1 MAGGENARA
10 IIGLEITDKGR
21 DMSDRNLIL
30 SLAKV
35 AIAAAWADGEITQ
48 KEVNS
53 VKEVLM
59 RLPNSGGKSGPQL
72 TAREFAMLE
81 MYARMPI
88 EADER
93 ARLLE
98 ELQAA
103 KWTPADR
110 QMAIEVLT
118 RLAQA
123 DGSVTSDEQAVVAEV
138 TAAIDAAAGGNAKSL
153 GRLFG
158 RSVRQV
164 ASTSAGAP
172 NRERDLEEFMK
183 NKSYY
188 MIRTRLNE
196 EGVEAGISDAELR
209 QLSTAAG
216 LMARVSR
223 IDPSSSVEE
232 RDVIAQALQS
242 YWPISAE
249 VARITAEA
257 TLSGISL
264 DTDPLRLAQ
273 ELLDTTTEEER
284 TRFMDVLFAVAAAD
298 GFVSQ
303 AEMSEIGSIAS
314 WLYLPRKSFIAAKVK
329 IPAEQRAE

>member
-1 MAGGENARA
+1 MP
-10 IIGLEITDKGR
+10 
-21 DMSDRNLIL
+21 DRNLIFTI
-30 SLAKV
+30 AKV
-35 AIAAAWADGEITQ
+35 AIAAAWADGEITS
-48 KEVNS
+48 KEINS

-59 RLPNSGGKSGPQL
+59 RLPNSGSKSGPQL

-81 MYARMPI
+81 MYARMPV

-93 ARLLE
+93 TRLLE

-103 KWTPADR
+103 KWTAADR
-110 QMAIEVLT
+110 QLAIETLT
-118 RLAQA
+118 RLIQA
-123 DGSVTSDEQAVVAEV
+123 DGSVTSDEQAVVAEI
-138 TAAIDAAAGGNAKSL
+138 TAAIDAAAGGTANAL

-158 RSVRQV
+158 RSVKQV
-164 ASTSAGAP
+164 ASASGSAP
-172 NRERDLEEFMK
+172 NRERDLDEFMK

-188 MIRTRLNE
+188 MIRTRLKN
-196 EGVEAGISDAELR
+196 EGVEAGISDAELHK
-209 QLSTAAG
+209 LSTAAG

-223 IDPSSSVEE
+223 TDQSSSAEE
-232 RDVIAQALQS
+232 HIVIAQVLQS
-242 YWPISAE
+242 YWPIAAD
-249 VARITAEA
+249 VARIAAEA

-273 ELLDTTTEEER
+273 ELLDITTEEER

-314 WLYLPRKSFIAAKVK
+314 WLYLPRKTFIAAKVK

>member
-1 MAGGENARA
+1 MP
-10 IIGLEITDKGR
+10 
-21 DMSDRNLIL
+21 DRNLIL
-30 SLAKV
+30 SLVKV
-35 AIAAAWADGEITQ
+35 VIAAAWADGEITP
-48 KEVNS
+48 KEINS

-81 MYARMPI
+81 MYARMPV

-98 ELQAA
+98 ELQAV

-110 QMAIEVLT
+110 QLAIETLT
-118 RLAQA
+118 NLIQA
-123 DGSVTSDEQAVVAEV
+123 DGTVTSDEQAVVAEV

-158 RSVRQV
+158 RSVKQV
-164 ASTSAGAP
+164 ASASIGAP
-172 NRERDLEEFMK
+172 NRERDLDEFMK

-188 MIRTRLNE
+188 MIRTRLKDE
-196 EGVEAGISDAELR
+196 AIEAGISDVELHK
-209 QLSTAAG
+209 LSTAAG

-223 IDPSSSVEE
+223 ADPSSSEEE
-232 RDVIAQALQS
+232 RDAIVQALQS
-242 YWPISAE
+242 HWPISAE
-249 VARITAEA
+249 AARIAAEA
-257 TLSGISL
+257 TLSGVSL

-273 ELLDTTTEEER
+273 ELLEITDEDER
-284 TRFMDVLFAVAAAD
+284 ARFIDALFVVAFAD

-303 AEMSEIGSIAS
+303 AELSEIGSIAS
-314 WLYLPRKSFIAAKVK
+314 WLYLPRKTFIAAKVK

>member
-1 MAGGENARA
+1 MP
-10 IIGLEITDKGR
+10 
-21 DMSDRNLIL
+21 DRNLIL

-35 AIAAAWADGEITQ
+35 AIATAWADGEITQ

-53 VKEVLM
+53 VKVVLM

-81 MYARMPI
+81 MYARMPV

-118 RLAQA
+118 GLVQA
-123 DGSVTSDEQAVVAEV
+123 DGSVTADEQAVVVEI
-138 TAAIDAAAGGNAKSL
+138 TAAIDAAASGNVKSL

-158 RSVRQV
+158 RSVKQ
-164 ASTSAGAP
+164 ASATSAP
-172 NRERDLEEFMK
+172 NRERDLDEFMK

-188 MIRTRLNE
+188 MIRTRLKD
-196 EGVEAGISDAELR
+196 EGVESGISEAELR
-209 QLSTAAG
+209 KLSTATG

-223 IDPSSSVEE
+223 IDPSSGEAE
-232 RDVIAQALQS
+232 RDAIVQALQS
-242 YWPISAE
+242 HWPISTE
-249 VARITAEA
+249 VARIAAEA
-257 TLSGISL
+257 TLSGVSL

-273 ELLDTTTEEER
+273 ELLEITDEEER
-284 TRFMDVLFAVAAAD
+284 ARFIDALFVVAFAD

-314 WLYLPRKSFIAAKVK
+314 WLYLPRKTFINSKLK

>member
-1 MAGGENARA
+1 MP
-10 IIGLEITDKGR
+10 
-21 DMSDRNLIL
+21 DRNLIL

-59 RLPNSGGKSGPQL
+59 RLPNSSGKSGPQL

-81 MYARMPI
+81 MYARMPV

-110 QMAIEVLT
+110 QLAIETLT
-118 RLAQA
+118 NLIQA
-123 DGSVTSDEQAVVAEV
+123 DGTVTSDEQAVVAEV
-138 TAAIDAAAGGNAKSL
+138 TAAIDAAAGGNTKSL

-158 RSVRQV
+158 RSVKQV
-164 ASTSAGAP
+164 SSAATSVP
-172 NRERDLEEFMK
+172 NRERDLDEFMK

-188 MIRTRLNE
+188 MIRTRLKD
-196 EGVEAGISDAELR
+196 AGLDAGLSDAELHK
-209 QLSTAAG
+209 LSTAAG

-223 IDPSSSVEE
+223 VDPSSSTEE
-232 RDVIAQALQS
+232 LSVITQVMQS

-249 VARITAEA
+249 VARIAAEA

-273 ELLDTTTEEER
+273 EMLDATTEEER

-314 WLYLPRKSFIAAKVK
+314 WL
-329 IPAEQRAE
+329 

>member
-1 MAGGENARA
+1 
-10 IIGLEITDKGR
+10 
-21 DMSDRNLIL
+21 MSDRNLIL

-35 AIAAAWADGEITQ
+35 ALAAAWADGEVTMQ
-48 KEVNS
+48 EVNS
-53 VKEVLM
+53 VKAVLL
-59 RLPNSGGKSGPQL
+59 RLPRSGGKSGPEL

-81 MYARMPI
+81 MYARMPVSA
-88 EADER
+88 EER
-93 ARLLE
+93 ARLLD

-103 KWTPADR
+103 QWTSDERAL
-110 QMAIEVLT
+110 AIEALT
-118 RLAQA
+118 NLIQA
-123 DGSVTSDEQAVVAEV
+123 DGSATSDEQAVIAEV

-158 RSVRQV
+158 RSVKQ
-164 ASTSAGAP
+164 ASQASASAP

-196 EGVEAGISDAELR
+196 AGVDAGIPEAELHK
-209 QLSTAAG
+209 LSTAAG

-223 IDPSSSVEE
+223 TDPSSSAEE
-232 RDVIAQALQS
+232 LNAIVQALQS
-242 YWPISAE
+242 HWSISPE
-249 VARITAEA
+249 VARIAAEA

-273 ELLDTTTEEER
+273 ELLEITDEDER
-284 TRFMDVLFAVAAAD
+284 ARFIDALFVVAFAD

-303 AEMSEIGSIAS
+303 AELSEIGSIAS
-314 WLYLPRKSFIAAKVK
+314 WLYLPRKAFINSKLK
-329 IPAEQRAE
+329 IPAGQRAE

>member
-1 MAGGENARA
+1 MP
-10 IIGLEITDKGR
+10 
-21 DMSDRNLIL
+21 DRNLIL

-35 AIAAAWADGEITQ
+35 AIATAWADGEITMQ
-48 KEVNS
+48 EVNS
-53 VKEVLM
+53 VKTVLM

-81 MYARMPI
+81 MYARMPV

-110 QMAIEVLT
+110 QVAIEMLT
-118 RLAQA
+118 SLVQA

-138 TAAIDAAAGGNAKSL
+138 TAAIDAAAGGNTKSL

-158 RSVRQV
+158 RSVKQV

-188 MIRTRLNE
+188 MIRTRLTDA
-196 EGVEAGISDAELR
+196 GVEAGISEAELR
-209 QLSTAAG
+209 KLSTAAG

-223 IDPSSSVEE
+223 TDPSSSEE
-232 RDVIAQALQS
+232 ELKAIAQALQS
-242 YWPISAE
+242 HWPISAE
-249 VARITAEA
+249 AARIAAEA

-273 ELLDTTTEEER
+273 ELLEITAEDER
-284 TRFMDVLFAVAAAD
+284 ARFIDALFVVAFAD

-303 AEMSEIGSIAS
+303 AELSEIGSIAS
-314 WLYLPRKSFIAAKVK
+314 FLYVPRKTFINAKIK
-329 IPAEQRAE
+329 IPSEQRAE

>member
-1 MAGGENARA
+1 
-10 IIGLEITDKGR
+10 
-21 DMSDRNLIL
+21 
-30 SLAKV
+30 
-35 AIAAAWADGEITQ
+35 
-48 KEVNS
+48 
-53 VKEVLM
+53 M
-59 RLPNSGGKSGPQL
+59 RLPNSSSKSGPQL

-81 MYARMPI
+81 MYARMPV

-93 ARLLE
+93 ARLLD

-110 QMAIEVLT
+110 QVAIEVLT
-118 RLAQA
+118 RLVQA
-123 DGSVTSDEQAVVAEV
+123 DGSVTADEQAIVTEV
-138 TAAIDAAAGGNAKSL
+138 TAALDAVAGGNAQSL

-158 RSVRQV
+158 RSVKQV
-164 ASTSAGAP
+164 ASASAGAP

-188 MIRTRLNE
+188 MIRTRLKD

-209 QLSTAAG
+209 KLSTAAG

-223 IDPSSSVEE
+223 TDQSSSAEE
-232 RDVIAQALQS
+232 HTIIAQALQS

-249 VARITAEA
+249 VARIAAEA

-273 ELLDTTTEEER
+273 ELLDVTTEDER

-314 WLYLPRKSFIAAKVK
+314 WLYLPRKTFIAAKVK